1 MESIRSPL
9 PVEKNLS
16 PALLALRDYDKLHG
30 TAYFE
35 TLRMYLLC
43 ERDIP
48 KTSQAL
54 IIHRTTLL
62 YRLKKMESLVSLNLE
77 DPDQR
82 LYLQLSLWILDRQN
96 NKEQEKQF
104 EGSC

>member
-1 MESIRSPL
+1 
-9 PVEKNLS
+9 
-16 PALLALRDYDKLHG
+16 
-30 TAYFE
+30 
-35 TLRMYLLC
+35 MYLLC

-96 NKEQEKQF
+96 NKEQEKTI
-104 EGSC
+104 

>member
-1 MESIRSPL
+1 MRI
-9 PVEKNLS
+9 
-16 PALLALRDYDKLHG
+16 YLH
-30 TAYFE
+30 
-35 TLRMYLLC
+35 C
-43 ERDIP
+43 ERDNP
-48 KTSQAL
+48 KTSHAL
-54 IIHRTTLL
+54 IIHRTTLP

-96 NKEQEKQF
+96 NKEQEKQT

>member
-1 MESIRSPL
+1 
-9 PVEKNLS
+9 
-16 PALLALRDYDKLHG
+16 
-30 TAYFE
+30 
-35 TLRMYLLC
+35 MYLLC

-62 YRLKKMESLVSLNLE
+62 YRLKKMETLVTLDLD

-82 LYLQLSLWILDRQN
+82 LYLLLSLWIMDRQSK
-96 NKEQEKQF
+96 KEREK
-104 EGSC
+104 EVHEKC